1 MIKKRLI
8 FTLLY
13 SNGYFFQ
20 SRNFNLQKVGDVNW
34 LKENYNFK
42 NISFFIDELIILNI
56 SKDKKE
62 KEKFLDNIKKVSEF
76 CFVPITIG
84 GGIKNLNDAKFYL
97 QNSCDKIFLNSELFN
112 NPGVI
117 NQISKVYGE
126 QSIIAGID
134 LKKENNNYFLYKN
147 NGQEKIF
154 DDPKKILKQLI
165 KYNFGELF
173 INSIDKDGTG
183 TGLDYDLL
191 ELIPK
196 EFNKPVIL
204 SGGTGNYKHIYI
216 ALHEKNVNAVA
227 TSNLLNFLGDGLI
240 KTRNELLKKKIS
252 FPEWNI
258 NQIKNLEYIFKK

>member
-84 GGIKNLNDAKFYL
+84 GGIKNLNDAKFSL
-97 QNSCDKIFLNSELFN
+97 QSSCDKIFINSELFN

-126 QSIIAGID
+126 Q
-134 LKKENNNYFLYKN
+134 
-147 NGQEKIF
+147 
-154 DDPKKILKQLI
+154 
-165 KYNFGELF
+165 
-173 INSIDKDGTG
+173 
-183 TGLDYDLL
+183 
-191 ELIPK
+191 
-196 EFNKPVIL
+196 
-204 SGGTGNYKHIYI
+204 
-216 ALHEKNVNAVA
+216 
-227 TSNLLNFLGDGLI
+227 
-240 KTRNELLKKKIS
+240 
-252 FPEWNI
+252 
-258 NQIKNLEYIFKK
+258 

>member
-1 MIKKRLI
+1 M
-8 FTLLY
+8 
-13 SNGYFFQ
+13 
-20 SRNFNLQKVGDVNW
+20 
-34 LKENYNFK
+34 
-42 NISFFIDELIILNI
+42 
-56 SKDKKE
+56 
-62 KEKFLDNIKKVSEF
+62 
-76 CFVPITIG
+76 
-84 GGIKNLNDAKFYL
+84 
-97 QNSCDKIFLNSELFN
+97 NSELFN

-154 DDPKKILKQLI
+154 DDPKKILSQLI

-204 SGGTGNYKHIYI
+204 SGGTGGYKHIYI

-240 KTRNELLKKKIS
+240 KTRNELIKKKIS

>member
-1 MIKKRLI
+1 MDI
-8 FTLLY
+8 F
-13 SNGYFFQ
+13 FK
-20 SRNFNLQKVGDVNW
+20 SRKFNLQKVGDVNW

-154 DDPKKILKQLI
+154 DDPKK
-165 KYNFGELF
+165 F
-173 INSIDKDGTG
+173 
-183 TGLDYDLL
+183 
-191 ELIPK
+191 
-196 EFNKPVIL
+196 
-204 SGGTGNYKHIYI
+204 
-216 ALHEKNVNAVA
+216 
-227 TSNLLNFLGDGLI
+227 
-240 KTRNELLKKKIS
+240 
-252 FPEWNI
+252 
-258 NQIKNLEYIFKK
+258 